1 MDPKDFTEKSL
12 EIIKTSID
20 SYKEQSHTLVHPLH
34 VACALADDPDAT
46 LSKVLSLVG
55 GDSREVF
62 RRLKSAMV
70 KLPAQDPRPSNV
82 QFSQEMSKV
91 VDEAVSL
98 RKKMGDSHVAVDH
111 LIIAVVKN
119 AKVQECFGNIKEKDL
134 EGAVKQLRKGRK
146 VESATQDA
154 TSDVLA
160 KYGKDLVKDAED
172 GKLDPVIGR
181 DGEIRRV
188 IQVLTRRTKNNPV
201 LIGEPGVGKTAVV
214 EGLAQRIVA
223 KDVPENL
230 RDCRVWSLDMGA
242 LVAGAKFRGEFE
254 ERLQSVLKEVK
265 ESNGK
270 IVMFI
275 DEIHLVLGAGKAEG
289 AMDAANLL
297 KPLLARGELRCI
309 GATTLNEYRQHVE
322 KDAAFER
329 RFQQVM
335 VSEPSVTDTISILRG
350 LKSRYEAHH
359 GVRVA
364 DSALVAAAQ
373 LSSRYIQQRFLPD
386 KAIDLLDEACA
397 NVRVQL
403 DSQPEALDKLE
414 RRKLQLEIEHQAL
427 KKETDKNAKVRLEK
441 VNEELAQIKEEY
453 TGLQAQYLQDKKR
466 VDALRDIQKKIDDA
480 NQTIE
485 VAERRYNLERAADI
499 RYNVLPELQKQMAEL
514 TKQQEQ
520 GSNHGSALLTEVVQ
534 EEQIAQIVSRW
545 TGIPVTRLSQ
555 SEKDK
560 VLNLDKE
567 LKRRVVGQDAAIN
580 AVAETILRSRAG
592 MSRPNQPNGSFLFL
606 GSTGT
611 GKTETAKALAQSL
624 FDSEKHMIRLD
635 MSEYSEQHSVARMIG
650 SPPGYVGHDE
660 GGQLTEAV
668 RRQPYSVILMD
679 EVEKAH
685 PLVLNILLQVLDDG
699 RLTDGKGRVVDFSN
713 TIVILTSNLGANY
726 LNSGGGSGVVTDAE
740 KQQVMQAVRAHFR
753 PEFLNRLDEIVI
765 FSPLGKDQLRQIAAI
780 QLRQVTDR
788 LLERN
793 ISVTATNKAL
803 DFILASSYD
812 PAYGARP
819 VRRFVE
825 KVVGTD
831 ISRMLL
837 RAELIDD
844 NKLTI
849 DSDGKEFVYGVDSN
863 KIEQKNKK
871 VKVEKMK
878 L

>member
-1 MDPKDFTEKSL
+1 
-12 EIIKTSID
+12 
-20 SYKEQSHTLVHPLH
+20 
-34 VACALADDPDAT
+34 
-46 LSKVLSLVG
+46 
-55 GDSREVF
+55 
-62 RRLKSAMV
+62 
-70 KLPAQDPRPSNV
+70 
-82 QFSQEMSKV
+82 
-91 VDEAVSL
+91 
-98 RKKMGDSHVAVDH
+98 
-111 LIIAVVKN
+111 
-119 AKVQECFGNIKEKDL
+119 
-134 EGAVKQLRKGRK
+134 
-146 VESATQDA
+146 
-154 TSDVLA
+154 
-160 KYGKDLVKDAED
+160 
-172 GKLDPVIGR
+172 
-181 DGEIRRV
+181 
-188 IQVLTRRTKNNPV
+188 
-201 LIGEPGVGKTAVV
+201 
-214 EGLAQRIVA
+214 
-223 KDVPENL
+223 
-230 RDCRVWSLDMGA
+230 
-242 LVAGAKFRGEFE
+242 
-254 ERLQSVLKEVK
+254 
-265 ESNGK
+265 
-270 IVMFI
+270 
-275 DEIHLVLGAGKAEG
+275 
-289 AMDAANLL
+289 
-297 KPLLARGELRCI
+297 
-309 GATTLNEYRQHVE
+309 
-322 KDAAFER
+322 
-329 RFQQVM
+329 
-335 VSEPSVTDTISILRG
+335 
-350 LKSRYEAHH
+350 
-359 GVRVA
+359 
-364 DSALVAAAQ
+364 
-373 LSSRYIQQRFLPD
+373 
-386 KAIDLLDEACA
+386 
-397 NVRVQL
+397 
-403 DSQPEALDKLE
+403 
-414 RRKLQLEIEHQAL
+414 
-427 KKETDKNAKVRLEK
+427 
-441 VNEELAQIKEEY
+441 
-453 TGLQAQYLQDKKR
+453 
-466 VDALRDIQKKIDDA
+466 
-480 NQTIE
+480 
-485 VAERRYNLERAADI
+485 
-499 RYNVLPELQKQMAEL
+499 
-514 TKQQEQ
+514 
-520 GSNHGSALLTEVVQ
+520 
-534 EEQIAQIVSRW
+534 
-545 TGIPVTRLSQ
+545 
-555 SEKDK
+555 
-560 VLNLDKE
+560 
-567 LKRRVVGQDAAIN
+567 
-580 AVAETILRSRAG
+580 VAETILRSRAG